1 MRRRGISALGC
12 AILLCGLISACATT
26 IEGTA
31 VRAGGPAPADVP
43 QLSESDLE
51 RVLIRAS
58 AVNGIMGARGMEVVA
73 SSEDL
78 SDNSDVVSDRDCL
91 GAIYG
96 AEKLVYG
103 GSDWIAIR
111 DQVVQEPNDDN
122 QHWVE
127 QIAVLYPSAAKAR
140 NFVEESKA
148 AWQQCAG
155 KSVDI
160 DNGDVHST
168 WDLGDFR
175 AEEAKSG
182 LILTQL
188 TEQRHAGGWGCQ
200 HALTSVSN
208 VVVEAWA
215 CSNSIQDE
223 AAAIVGQM
231 QKNAQ

>member
-1 MRRRGISALGC
+1 MRSRAISGLGC
-12 AILLCGLISACATT
+12 AILLCGLMSACATT
-26 IEGTA
+26 ISGTA
-31 VRAGGPAPADVP
+31 VRAGGQAPVDVP
-43 QLSESDLE
+43 KLSESDLE

-58 AVNGIMGARGMEVVA
+58 AINGIMGAHGMEVVA

-78 SDNSDVVSDRDCL
+78 SDNSDVVSDRECL

-103 GSDWIAIR
+103 GSDWTAIR

-122 QHWVE
+122 HHWVE
-127 QIAVLYPSAAKAR
+127 QIAVLYPSAAKAQ
-140 NFVEESKA
+140 NFVEESKS

-155 KSVDI
+155 RSVDI
-160 DNGDVHST
+160 DNGDLHST

-175 AEEAKSG
+175 AEEQKSG

-188 TEQRHAGGWGCQ
+188 TEQQDAGGWGCQ
-200 HALTSVSN
+200 HALTSASN

-215 CSNSIQDE
+215 CSNGIQDE
-223 AAAIVGQM
+223 AASIAAQM

>member
-1 MRRRGISALGC
+1 M
-12 AILLCGLISACATT
+12 T
-26 IEGTA
+26 IAGTA
-31 VRAGGPAPADVP
+31 VRASGAAPVDVA

-58 AVNGIMGARGMEVVA
+58 AVNGIMGAHGMEVVA

-111 DQVVQEPNDDN
+111 DEVVQEPNDDN
-122 QHWVE
+122 EHWVE

-155 KSVDI
+155 RSVDI

-175 AEEAKSG
+175 AEEPKSG

-188 TEQRHAGGWGCQ
+188 TEQRRAGGWGCQ
-200 HALTSVSN
+200 HALTSASN
-208 VVVEAWA
+208 VVIEAWA
-215 CSNSIQDE
+215 CTNGIQDE
-223 AAAIVGQM
+223 AAAIAGQM
-231 QKNAQ
+231 QKNAH

>member
-1 MRRRGISALGC
+1 MPGSGTRRRSP
-12 AILLCGLISACATT
+12 T
-26 IEGTA
+26 
-31 VRAGGPAPADVP
+31 
-43 QLSESDLE
+43 SESDLE

-160 DNGDVHST
+160 DNGDALDV
-168 WDLGDFR
+168 GPRRF
-175 AEEAKSG
+175 SG
-182 LILTQL
+182 RRSQEWLDT
-188 TEQRHAGGWGCQ
+188 
-200 HALTSVSN
+200 
-208 VVVEAWA
+208 
-215 CSNSIQDE
+215 D
-223 AAAIVGQM
+223 AAH
-231 QKNAQ
+231 

>member
-1 MRRRGISALGC
+1 MTPRAVLVLGG
-12 AILLCGLISACATT
+12 AILLCGLTSSCATT
-26 IEGTA
+26 ITGTA
-31 VRAGGPAPADVP
+31 VRAGGPVPVDVP

-58 AVNGIMGARGMEVVA
+58 AVNGIMGAHGMEVVA
-73 SSEDL
+73 SSEEL

-103 GSDWIAIR
+103 GSDWTAIR

-122 QHWVE
+122 EHWVE

-148 AWQQCAG
+148 GWQQCAG
-155 KSVDI
+155 RSVEI

-175 AEEAKSG
+175 AEERKTG

-188 TEQRHAGGWGCQ
+188 TEQRRAGGWGCQ
-200 HALTSVSN
+200 HALTSASN
-208 VVVEAWA
+208 VVIEAWA
-215 CSNSIQDE
+215 CSNGIQDE
-223 AAAIVGQM
+223 AAAIAGQM